1 MELPKELKM
10 YSGQPA
16 WLPDVDV
23 SHNAQLASQPTQ
35 PVQPVHYYAIQPVT
49 VVQPQPQKYVFLPW
63 IPDPE
68 KAENSGVRSLLM
80 ERVDVINCFINR
92 LNDAGVPWVNVNT
105 GKDNNGVQVLPP
117 LVADVSDKNNDKD
130 DQLSG
135 EGK

>member
-1 MELPKELKM
+1 MDLPKELKM

-16 WLPDVDV
+16 YLPDADA
-23 SHNAQLASQPTQ
+23 SHNVQ
-35 PVQPVHYYAIQPVT
+35 PVQPVYYYAMQPVA
-49 VVQPQPQKYVFLPW
+49 VVQPQSQKYVFLPW

-68 KAENSGVRSLLM
+68 RAENPGVRALLM

-92 LNDAGVPWVNVNT
+92 LNEAGVPWVNINT

-117 LVADVSDKNNDKD
+117 LVADVLNKGNDKG